1 MGLRVVVPDET
12 YWKRLINCQD
22 ACPAH
27 TDARGYV
34 RAIAAG
40 RDREAYRIARGPNPL
55 ASVCGRVC
63 SAPCQEACRRGR
75 LDAPVQIR
83 ALKRFVTERFGT
95 EAAPERTLASV
106 ENFRQPAT
114 PDAAAEEMGHL
125 FDAVERGLIQPPGR
139 ARVAIVGA
147 GPAGL
152 ACAHDLALMGLH
164 PVLFEMEPRPAG
176 MMYTGIPEFRLPRE
190 VLDAEVRAIEALGVE
205 IRCGVTVGRDVS
217 FDDLRRDF
225 DAVVIAVG
233 AKRSR
238 SLGIP
243 GEDAEGVLGGVEF
256 LRRVAFGDPPP
267 LRGRVVVIGG
277 GFTALDCSRTSL
289 RVGVDS
295 VVTVLYRRT
304 RDEMP
309 VTEEELEEAREEGV
323 RFRYLVTPV
332 AIEKDPQGRV
342 RGVRLVENRLGPP
355 DESGRRRPEPIPGS
369 ERVEPCDAVILAI
382 GQRSD
387 LAFVDPERHGVRFNE
402 WGLLEVDEE
411 TLATTAEGVFVAG
424 DAALGAAN
432 IITAVASGKKAAR
445 SVYAYLSGREIT
457 VALAQNH
464 RVLPDFEREPGYE
477 ALPRTPV
484 PLEEVQKRLAGR
496 SHPVERGYD
505 PALARQEASRCLDC
519 GVNTIF
525 DSERC
530 VLCGG
535 CADVCPMG
543 CLKLVP
549 LAELDLD
556 DEQRELARRVV
567 GDGWEGA
574 SAIIKDEDLCIR
586 CALCARRC
594 PSGAITMERLEFQEV
609 WS

>member
-1 MGLRVVVPDET
+1 MGLRVVVPDAS

-34 RAIAAG
+34 RAIAEG
-40 RDREAYRIARGPNPL
+40 RDEEAYRIARGPNPL

-63 SAPCQEACRRGR
+63 SAPCQEACRRGAV
-75 LDAPVQIR
+75 DAPVQIR
-83 ALKRFVTERFGT
+83 ALKRYVTERFGT
-95 EAAPERTLASV
+95 EAGPGRTLAGI
-106 ENFRQPAT
+106 ENFREPAT
-114 PDAAAEEMGHL
+114 PDAGQEELAHL
-125 FDAVERGLIQPPGR
+125 LKARETGVVTPPGR
-139 ARVAIVGA
+139 NRVAIIGA

-152 ACAHDLALMGLH
+152 ACAHDLALMGLR
-164 PVLFEMEPRPAG
+164 PVLFEMEARPAG

-190 VLDAEVRAIEALGVE
+190 VLDAEIRAIEELGVE

-225 DAVVIAVG
+225 HAVVIAVG

-309 VTEEELEEAREEGV
+309 VTEDELEEAREEGV
-323 RFRYLVTPV
+323 RFQYLVTPV
-332 AIEKDPQGRV
+332 AIEKDEQGRV

-355 DESGRRRPEPIPGS
+355 DETGRRRPEPIPGS
-369 ERVEPCDAVILAI
+369 ERVEPCDTVILAI
-382 GQRSD
+382 GQRTD
-387 LAFVDPERHGVRFNE
+387 LAFVDPERHGLRFNE

-445 SVYAYLSGREIT
+445 SVYAYLSGRKIT
-457 VALAQNH
+457 AALSQSH

-496 SHPVERGYD
+496 THPVERGYD
-505 PALARQEASRCLDC
+505 PALARREATRCLDC

-549 LAELDLD
+549 LAELDLGE
-556 DEQRELARRVV
+556 EQREVARRAV
-567 GDGWEGA
+567 GEGWEQA

-594 PSGAITMERLEFQEV
+594 PNDAITMERLEFQEV

>member
-1 MGLRVVVPDET
+1 MGLRVTVPDDR
-12 YWKRLINCQD
+12 YWKDQINCQA
-22 ACPAH
+22 ACPVH

-40 RDREAYRIARGPNPL
+40 DDETAYRIARGPNPL

-63 SAPCQEACRRGR
+63 SAPCQEACRRGA
-75 LDAPVQIR
+75 LDEPIYIR
-83 ALKRFVTERFGT
+83 ALKRFVTERFGI
-95 EAAPERTLASV
+95 EAGPGRTLARP
-106 ENFRQPAT
+106 EQFQEPAT
-114 PDAAAEEMGHL
+114 PDADQDELAHL
-125 FDAVERGLIQPPGR
+125 LQARSRGALPPPERT
-139 ARVAIVGA
+139 RVAIIGA

-152 ACAHDLALMGLH
+152 ACAHDLALMGAR
-164 PVLFEMEPRPAG
+164 PVLLEMEPKPAG

-190 VLDAEVRAIEALGVE
+190 VLDAEIRAIQDLGVE
-205 IRCGVTVGRDVS
+205 IRCGKAVGRDVS
-217 FDDLRRDF
+217 FDDLLRDF

-256 LRRVAFGDPPP
+256 LRQVAFGEPPP
-267 LRGRVVVIGG
+267 LGKRVVVIGG
-277 GFTALDCSRTSL
+277 GFTALDCSRSSL

-295 VVTVLYRRT
+295 VVNVLYRRT

-323 RFRYLVTPV
+323 NFQYLVTPV
-332 AIEKDPQGRV
+332 AIEKDEQGRV

-355 DESGRRRPEPIPGS
+355 DETGRRRPEPIPGS
-369 ERVEPCDAVILAI
+369 ERVEPCDTVILAI
-382 GQRSD
+382 GQRTD
-387 LAFVDPERHGVRFNE
+387 LDFVDPERHGVRFTD
-402 WGLLEVDEE
+402 WGLLEIDED
-411 TLATTAEGVFVAG
+411 TLATTAPGVFVAG

-432 IITAVASGKKAAR
+432 IVTAVASGKKAAR

-457 VALAQNH
+457 PRLVERH
-464 RVLPDFEREPGYE
+464 RELPGFRREPGYE

-484 PLEEVQKRLAGR
+484 PLEEVQKRLSSPGR
-496 SHPVERGYD
+496 LVERGYD
-505 PALARQEASRCLDC
+505 EALARREASRCLDC

-549 LAELDLD
+549 LADLDLD
-556 DEQRELARRVV
+556 DEQQRLAREVL
-567 GDGWEGA
+567 GEGWEHA

-586 CALCARRC
+586 CALCAQRC
-594 PSGAITMERLEFQEV
+594 PNAAITMERVEFQEV
-609 WS
+609 WP

>member
-1 MGLRVVVPDET
+1 MGLRVVVPDDA
-12 YWKRLINCQD
+12 YWKRLIKCQD

-34 RAIAAG
+34 RAIAEG
-40 RDREAYRIARGPNPL
+40 RDEKAYLIARGPNPM

-63 SAPCQEACRRGR
+63 SAPCQEACRRAGV
-75 LDAPVQIR
+75 DAPVQIR
-83 ALKRFVTERFGT
+83 ALKRYVTERFGT
-95 EAAPERTLASV
+95 EAGPERTLARP
-106 ENFRQPAT
+106 ENFREPAT
-114 PDAAAEEMGHL
+114 PDADQEELAHL
-125 FDAVERGLIQPPGR
+125 LRARESGRLPPPERR
-139 ARVAIVGA
+139 RVAIIGA

-152 ACAHDLALMGLH
+152 ACAHDLALMGAE
-164 PVLFEMEPRPAG
+164 PVIFEMEPKPAG

-190 VLDAEVRAIEALGVE
+190 VLDAEIRAIQELGVE
-205 IRCGVTVGRDVS
+205 IRCGVRVGRDVG
-217 FDDLRRDF
+217 FDDLRREF

-243 GEDAEGVLGGVEF
+243 GEDAEGVVGGVEF
-256 LRRVAFGDPPP
+256 LRRVAFGEPPE
-267 LRGRVVVIGG
+267 LGGRVVVIGG

-309 VTEEELEEAREEGV
+309 VTEDELEEAREEGV
-323 RFRYLVTPV
+323 QFQYLVTPV
-332 AIEKDPQGRV
+332 AIEKDEQGRV

-355 DESGRRRPEPIPGS
+355 DASGRRRPEPIPGS
-369 ERVEPCDAVILAI
+369 ERVVPCDTVILAI
-382 GQRSD
+382 GQRTD
-387 LAFVDPERHGVRFNE
+387 LDFVDPERHGLRFND
-402 WGLLEVDEE
+402 WGLLEIDEE

-445 SVYAYLSGREIT
+445 SAYAHLSGREIAPRL
-457 VALAQNH
+457 VERH
-464 RVLPDFEREPGYE
+464 RELPDFRREPGYE
-477 ALPRTPV
+477 AIPRTPV
-484 PLEEVQKRLAGR
+484 PLEDVRRRLAGR

-505 PALARQEASRCLDC
+505 EALARREASRCLDC

-549 LAELDLD
+549 LADLELD
-556 DEQRELARRVV
+556 DEQRRLAQEVI
-567 GDGWEGA
+567 GEGWEDA

-586 CALCARRC
+586 CALCAQRC
-594 PSGAITMERLEFQEV
+594 PNEAITMERLEFREV